1 MTKDY
6 EIELQRIQ
14 EMALDHAIEEMDA
27 SDALGVK
34 VAKDR
39 GDRGFL
45 TGMASKSIGVAVK
58 IEQFLALRRTPG
70 HDPGDE
76 KGEQQAKTELIKNA
90 RGEVAQIMER
100 VGAGNKRRG
109 Q

>member
-6 EIELQRIQ
+6 ELELQRIQ
-14 EMALDHAIEEMDA
+14 EIALDHAIEEMDA
-27 SDALGVK
+27 ADERGVK
-34 VAKDR
+34 TSGER

-58 IEQFLALRRTPG
+58 IEQFLALRRGG
-70 HDPGDE
+70 HTGGDDDKEEE
-76 KGEQQAKTELIKNA
+76 KAKASLIKNA
-90 RGEVAQIMER
+90 RGEVAAIMER
-100 VGAGNKRRG
+100 VSVGSKRRG